1 MRLLVTNIVIS
12 AVVFGAVSSVSADAR
27 LDEPLAVRNEQPLA
41 HIANIPTARSGL
53 NISAGNTEWRMDID
67 VANNFVRDD
76 NGRETLVLDGE
87 SQRYQFGIR
96 HGLND
101 RWEVGVTVPWI
112 SYNGGIAD
120 NFIEG
125 WHNFWNL
132 PDGDRPD
139 HPTGK
144 LQFLYQRDGA
154 TELDFHRATSG
165 IGDVQFNAAY
175 QWLHADRTDIAVA
188 ITLTAPT
195 GSADKLTGND
205 SGNVGVALAATQR
218 QLFGLPLTATANIGA
233 LWLPEGDVLAA
244 QQKNTVWFASGEIG
258 WAATQDLRFKIQLDA
273 NSALYD
279 STLTALGSDALQ
291 LLLGGSLRLTQKW
304 ILDAAIGEDIRV
316 DTAPD
321 VIFHLALRS
330 TY

>member
-1 MRLLVTNIVIS
+1 
-12 AVVFGAVSSVSADAR
+12 
-27 LDEPLAVRNEQPLA
+27 
-41 HIANIPTARSGL
+41 
-53 NISAGNTEWRMDID
+53 
-67 VANNFVRDD
+67 
-76 NGRETLVLDGE
+76 
-87 SQRYQFGIR
+87 
-96 HGLND
+96 
-101 RWEVGVTVPWI
+101 
-112 SYNGGIAD
+112 
-120 NFIEG
+120 
-125 WHNFWNL
+125 L

-291 LLLGGSLRLTQKW
+291 LLLGGSLRLTQNW